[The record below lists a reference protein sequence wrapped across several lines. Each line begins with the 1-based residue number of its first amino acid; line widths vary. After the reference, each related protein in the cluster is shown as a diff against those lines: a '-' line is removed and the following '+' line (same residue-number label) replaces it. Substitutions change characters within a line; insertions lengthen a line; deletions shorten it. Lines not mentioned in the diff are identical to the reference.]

1 MDYDTF
7 KQVQAMLRK
16 RAFVRVHP
24 QRVASH
30 YLLSGLAKCGYCGK
44 SLVGQ
49 DAKGGQFHY
58 YVCGTLLKKG
68 AGSCPA
74 RYINSQKLE
83 KMVINKVKEHILTR
97 DHLSQL
103 VQMVNEEM
111 DDSASK
117 YQERLDTV
125 IGEIN
130 NVNGRLERLYDA
142 LETGELQL
150 ADLAPRIQQLRQH
163 QEKLQITRQELGS
176 LLSDRRVE
184 LADLGTVT
192 QYVEGLHSLLMEST
206 LAERKSFIK
215 SFIKEVRITESE
227 VVLNYTIPMPPE
239 GYPKIG

>member
-1 MDYDTF
+1 
-7 KQVQAMLRK
+7 MLKK

-97 DHLSQL
+97 DHL
-103 VQMVNEEM
+103 
-111 DDSASK
+111 
-117 YQERLDTV
+117 
-125 IGEIN
+125 
-130 NVNGRLERLYDA
+130 
-142 LETGELQL
+142 
-150 ADLAPRIQQLRQH
+150 RQH

-192 QYVEGLHSLLMEST
+192 QYVECLHSLLMEST